1 MTSAMH
7 AVQVRLS
14 PALWSALD
22 ERRRATGEPL
32 DHIIRTALADH
43 LGHDTLFQVSTSTA
57 LVEGVYRGAM
67 TVEALLEHGDFGLG
81 TFEGVDGEMI
91 VLDGRCWQVREDG
104 TVHAAADRVTTPFA
118 VVTRF
123 RAERAVDVASADDLA
138 ALLARVDA
146 LRESENVFY
155 AVRID
160 GTFPHVHTRAMCRT
174 ADGVPLAEAAAH
186 QPEFRLDDVA
196 GTCVGFWSP
205 GYARTFEVPGH
216 HLHFLDDARTAG
228 GHVLGL
234 VGRDLRVRVQALHD
248 FRVALPD
255 HDAFLDADL
264 SHDPAAALERAE
276 REQK

>member
-1 MTSAMH
+1 MTTAMH

-22 ERRRATGEPL
+22 ERRRTSGEPIG
-32 DHIIRTALADH
+32 HIIRTALAAH

-67 TVEALLEHGDFGLG
+67 TVDALLAHGDFGLG

-104 TVHAAADRVTTPFA
+104 TVRDVADTATTPFA

-123 RAERAVDVASADDLA
+123 RAEHTVDVTSAGDLDD
-138 ALLARVDA
+138 LLARIDA
-146 LRESENVFY
+146 LRASENVFY
-155 AVRID
+155 AIRVD

-186 QPEFRLDDVA
+186 QPEFRLRDVA

-205 GYARTFEVPGH
+205 GYAKTFEVPGH
-216 HLHFLDDARTAG
+216 HLHFLDDARSAG

-234 VGRDLRVRVQALHD
+234 TGRDLRVRIQTLHD

-264 SHDPAAALERAE
+264 SHDPSAALERAE
-276 REQK
+276 REK